1 MKKNKDFTPEAVTL
15 TLYGKTGDKF
25 GAAWQTGDCGE
36 PVVLVTDPDDRRF
49 KRARVIPATTSPS
62 LNTKIKN
69 TAVIDGLYRDRD
81 YLWKVG
87 DRSGV
92 YSAPSVM
99 HTPKNDPDDGTFLV
113 FTDTQ
118 DDAHSG
124 NWWNATFGEALREFP
139 EADFVAHAG
148 DIVQM
153 SGNPTLWAEMF
164 GRTREYTRRLP
175 IIPACGNHDY
185 WRCYLYGNLDTFYK
199 HFMLD
204 IPPQKT
210 TNGAYY
216 SVDEG
221 PFHFTVL
228 SSGDCMETNMTSYL
242 PEQYEWAERDL
253 CGTDRPWKIVIV
265 HNPMYSPGKYGSNLS
280 IAGVCLATREQF
292 GELFVR
298 AGVDLVI
305 SGHDHVFSR
314 TYPMRADAE
323 PITDS
328 PSVRENIAG
337 EDTEIYVDP
346 AGPIHFIP
354 GCAGDQN
361 RSVETNMTHELTK
374 FFRDMKSMPPS
385 AVSYAAVH
393 ASGDTMTVSFRMFNV
408 ESGES
413 VLRENFGV
421 RKTALSAVDNM

>member
-1 MKKNKDFTPEAVTL
+1 MKKNKDLTPESVTL
-15 TLYGKTGDKF
+15 TIYGEAGEKF
-25 GAAWQTGDCGE
+25 GAAWQTGDKGD
-36 PVVLVTDPDDRRF
+36 PVLFVTEPDDRRF
-49 KRARVIPATTSPS
+49 KRARMIPGETSPS

-69 TAVIDGLYRDRD
+69 TAVIDGLKPDHD

-92 YSAPSVM
+92 YSAAAVM
-99 HTPKNDPDDGTFLV
+99 HTTKNDPDDCTFLV

-118 DDAHSG
+118 DESHGG
-124 NWWNATFGEALREFP
+124 NWWNVTYREALREFP
-139 EADFVAHAG
+139 EGDFAVHAG

-153 SGNPTLWAEMF
+153 SGDPVQWAEML
-164 GRTREYTRRLP
+164 GRTREYTRRIPML
-175 IIPACGNHDY
+175 PACGNHDY
-185 WRCYLYGNLDTFYK
+185 WRCYLHGNLDTFYE

-204 IPPQKT
+204 LPPQKT

-216 SVDEG
+216 SVDQG

-228 SSGDCMETNMTSYL
+228 SSGDCMDTNMTTYL

-253 CGTDRPWKIVIV
+253 METDRPWKIVVV
-265 HNPMYSPGKYGSNLS
+265 HNPMYSPGKYGSYAP
-280 IAGVCLATREQF
+280 IAGVCYATREQF
-292 GELFVR
+292 GELFIR

-314 TYPMRADAE
+314 TYPMRADAV

-328 PSVRENIAG
+328 PFVCENIAG
-337 EDTEIYVDP
+337 DESEVYIDP
-346 AGPIHFIP
+346 KGPIHFIP
-354 GCAGDQN
+354 GCAGEQN
-361 RSVETNMTHELTK
+361 RSVEPNMTHELTQY
-374 FFRDMKSMPPS
+374 FRDMMSMPPS
-385 AVSYAAVH
+385 AVAYAAVH

-413 VLRENFGV
+413 IFRQSFGV
-421 RKTALSAVDNM
+421 RKTSLSSNEK